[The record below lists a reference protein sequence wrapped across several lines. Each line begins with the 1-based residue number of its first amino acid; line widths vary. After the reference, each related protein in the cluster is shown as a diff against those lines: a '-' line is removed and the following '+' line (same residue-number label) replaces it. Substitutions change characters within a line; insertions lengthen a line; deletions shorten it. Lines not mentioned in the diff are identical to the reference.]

1 MTEGAS
7 EKEDTETNL
16 SYFII
21 LTQARE
27 EAPSKRIRVE
37 HMDNSLKKKKI
48 SPVIMVHKISITP
61 NIAKMGV
68 VENPELG
75 R

>member
-16 SYFII
+16 SYFFI
-21 LTQARE
+21 LTQAWK

-37 HMDNSLKKKKI
+37 HMDNFLKEKI